1 MGVIN
6 LEHIEMAK
14 VVNNNFI
21 SEHKLALQKEK
32 KTSYIGSSM

>member
-1 MGVIN
+1 M
-6 LEHIEMAK
+6 EHIEMAK

-32 KTSYIGSSM
+32 KLVT